1 MNISFDLFCHRLFVS
16 SHDIIVDDIEEEPT
30 SSYKSEFHF
39 YGTNQQQAGNEVV
52 DSVSLSD
59 PLLKTHTMDGGVRQ
73 PYDSLNEYNK
83 SYLRKF
89 DETNQGFADN
99 YSMSKGG
106 VLLQIA
112 KKNKAASANDAMDK
126 QESNLRTY
134 QKFTANGAGGGGI
147 TQSSSSLAYDRYLP
161 KKVQNLPS
169 KQMDGMNESLAA
181 KQHRDS
187 AFRSV
192 FIPKKFV
199 GRNMFASHIDSTIF
213 PEKYE

>member
-1 MNISFDLFCHRLFVS
+1 MVS
-16 SHDIIVDDIEEEPT
+16 SPDIIVDDIEEEPT

-39 YGTNQQQAGNEVV
+39 YGTSGSNQQPAENVV
-52 DSVSLSD
+52 DSVSLRD

-73 PYDSLNEYNK
+73 PYDSLNEYKK

-89 DETNQGFADN
+89 DEANQGFADN

-112 KKNKAASANDAMDK
+112 KKNKAASANDATDK

-134 QKFTANGAGGGGI
+134 QKFANGGI
-147 TQSSSSLAYDRYLP
+147 TQSSSSIVYDRYLP
-161 KKVQNLPS
+161 SKVQNLPS
-169 KQMDGMNESLAA
+169 KQMDGVNESLAA

-187 AFRSV
+187 SFRSV